1 MLDVR
6 RVAVLGAGTMG
17 AGIAL
22 VAARAGY
29 EVVLRD
35 IDEALVARG
44 RRTIEAGLAKGVELG
59 KVSAEDRDAA
69 LARIATTVE
78 VARAVADADLVI
90 EAVPEDLALKTEVLR
105 EAARCLPAASILASN
120 TSSLSISRLAAE
132 TDRPARFLGMHFF
145 NPVHVMKLLELV
157 VGRETSEETLA
168 AARAVGARM
177 GKEVITV
184 ADSPGFA
191 TSRLGVLLGLEAM
204 RMVEQEVAS
213 ATDIDL
219 AMTLGYGHPMGP
231 LKLTDLVGL
240 DVRLKIAEY
249 LHATLDQHGSTTFEP
264 PALLRRMVAE
274 GKLGQK
280 SGEGFYHW
288 NR

>member
-90 EAVPEDLALKTEVLR
+90 EAVPEDFALKSEVLR
-105 EAARCLPAASILASN
+105 EAARHLPAASILASN

-157 VGRETSEETLA
+157 VGRETSEETIA

-177 GKEVITV
+177 GKKVITV

-264 PALLRRMVAE
+264 PALLRRMVAD

-280 SGEGFYHW
+280 SGEGFYRW
-288 NR
+288 KG